1 MPRAE
6 GPSSP
11 LVDVSVEA
19 TAQRARAAQHAPRDT
34 QAQTMRRRDN
44 VADPFARLADP
55 SHKPTLCG
63 ALHFIVPCLGELLSN
78 CCWRSYRSVAIKC
91 ARSLCDLSCAASCT
105 ARLPTHINDITAQWL
120 AAALGHP
127 PEMID
132 SISMVPLA
140 IEEGF
145 TSSLY
150 VVTIRWGATQTPA
163 LAGSMPEKVVL
174 KMLPQWSV
182 GEQLTS
188 AMQLQHTKEAWVIEN
203 WENMGC
209 RVPRGFYTATRPTA
223 GDFMHVM
230 EYMDNTTAGDQLST
244 LPVDQA
250 VAAAVEIAK
259 MHAKFWGSHE
269 PGKLSTCADGHDDH
283 ERRRRPIPSGALAC
297 DRWCFGGDSRYG
309 HSNKLREAW
318 MRMPDGVE
326 IGVGP
331 PGGWEQGFDGLANNK
346 RVLAALAKKK
356 GLKAVTTLE
365 GLTVEMLPVLEH
377 LLSPPQTLIH
387 GDLRS
392 ANVMFPR
399 QSLSS
404 PPSSFAEGV
413 SSTAAGS
420 PVTATDSAAGSAI
433 GPRPAVPEA
442 SEGRPCIIDWGGL
455 QRGKGVFDVAY
466 LLGTGMSH
474 SQRQAHQEK
483 VLREYHR
490 ALGEGGVDLTRYS
503 WDQLMVDYEA
513 ALFLSAVLYAMP
525 GVYDRGTT
533 TEENAEAAKD
543 VGLALGRNLQPVL
556 DALGALNS
564 DAHLQRHNRDTKS
577 DAGGVGL
584 FKHS

>member
-1 MPRAE
+1 
-6 GPSSP
+6 
-11 LVDVSVEA
+11 
-19 TAQRARAAQHAPRDT
+19 
-34 QAQTMRRRDN
+34 
-44 VADPFARLADP
+44 
-55 SHKPTLCG
+55 
-63 ALHFIVPCLGELLSN
+63 
-78 CCWRSYRSVAIKC
+78 
-91 ARSLCDLSCAASCT
+91 
-105 ARLPTHINDITAQWL
+105 
-120 AAALGHP
+120 
-127 PEMID
+127 MID
-132 SISMVPLA
+132 SIAVAPLA
-140 IEEGF
+140 IDEGF

-150 VVTIRWGATQTPA
+150 VATIRWGATKTPA
-163 LAGSMPEKVVL
+163 LAGSMPDKVVL

-188 AMQLQHTKEAWVIEN
+188 AMQLQHAKEAWVIEN
-203 WENMGC
+203 WQNMGC
-209 RVPRGFYTATRPTA
+209 RVPRGYYTATRGTA
-223 GDFMHVM
+223 GDFIHVM
-230 EYMDNTTAGDQLST
+230 EYMENTTAGDQLSS

-250 VAAAVEIAK
+250 VAAVVEIAK

-269 PGKLSTCADGHDDH
+269 PGQLVTGEDGHDDH
-283 ERRRRPIPSGALAC
+283 ARRRRPIPSGAFAC
-297 DRWCFGGDSRYG
+297 DRWCFSGDSPHS

-318 MRMPDGVE
+318 IRMAAGVE
-326 IGVGP
+326 DGVGP
-331 PGGWEQGFDGLANNK
+331 PGGWEYGFDGLANNK

-365 GLTVEMLPVLEH
+365 GLSVEMLPVLEH

-399 QSLSS
+399 PGHST
-404 PPSSFAEGV
+404 PPSSFPAGG
-413 SSTAAGS
+413 SSIVAAS
-420 PVTATDSAAGSAI
+420 LIAAADSAAGFATD
-433 GPRPAVPEA
+433 PRLALPEA
-442 SEGRPCIIDWGGL
+442 SDGRPCIIDWGGL

-466 LLGTGMSH
+466 LLGTGMSQ
-474 SQRQAHQEK
+474 SQRQIHQEK
-483 VLREYHR
+483 VLRKYHR

-577 DAGGVGL
+577 DAGGIGL